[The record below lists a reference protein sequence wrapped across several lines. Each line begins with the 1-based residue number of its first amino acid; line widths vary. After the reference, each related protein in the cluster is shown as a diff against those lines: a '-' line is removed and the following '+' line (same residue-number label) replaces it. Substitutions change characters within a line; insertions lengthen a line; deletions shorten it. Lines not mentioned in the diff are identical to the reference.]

1 MNDENTVKGG
11 VMQNKDQPM
20 EIADVYTISLPGV

>member
-11 VMQNKDQPM
+11 VMQNKDKSM
-20 EIADVYTISLPGV
+20 ETADVYTISLPGV